1 VTQITRGAVWF
12 RTGPPRRLAG
22 LETRGHAIR
31 RDVLLPPAAGPAR
44 TAALV
49 AEGRR
54 LLAEARRGY
63 GMVLL
68 HVLIAAGPAVPPPVD
83 LARPWSPDAGRAL
96 VTARRAQWRKTR
108 RLLARASSQLASSS
122 LASPQAAAQGKG
134 AAYLGALEDRARA
147 ALDAAVDAFD
157 HLEDTDLASDAHAW
171 AHTIA
176 ELVAGLFGCRAKRE
190 NDRWFDVCRLSLMH
204 LRVGMSPGYT
214 ARRHCSICG
223 CDLTVCD
230 HIPGV
235 AYPGVADRSADG
247 RCTICASAS
256 CLTHRPG
263 ATYPAVAHP
272 ITRQADLHEI
282 SAVARPRDPLARNN
296 AIEIPAYAV
305 TSLPDH
311 DAANASL
318 HCEWCMAPCTG
329 FTSVEEALGFA

>member
-22 LETRGHAIR
+22 LETRGYAVR
-31 RDVLLPPAAGPAR
+31 WGVLLPPAAGPAR
-44 TAALV
+44 TAALE

-54 LLAEARRGY
+54 LLAEARRDY

-68 HVLIAAGPAVPPPVD
+68 DVLIAACPAVPLPVD
-83 LARPWSPDAGRAL
+83 LGRPWSPDAGRAL
-96 VTARRAQWRKTR
+96 VAARRAQWRKTR
-108 RLLARASSQLASSS
+108 RLLDRASGQLAPSSR
-122 LASPQAAAQGKG
+122 AIPQGQG
-134 AAYLGALEDRARA
+134 AAYLGALEERARA
-147 ALDAAVDAFD
+147 ALDAVVDSFN
-157 HLEDTDLASDAHAW
+157 HLEDSDLAGDAHAW

-176 ELVAGLFGCRAKRE
+176 ELVAGLFGCRAKRV

-204 LRVGMSPGYT
+204 LRVGMSPGFT

-235 AYPGVADRSADG
+235 AYPVVAGRSADG
-247 RCTICASAS
+247 RCTICDSAS
-256 CLTHRPG
+256 CLTHTPG
-263 ATYPAVAHP
+263 ATYPTVAHP
-272 ITRQADLHEI
+272 ITRQADLREI

-305 TSLPDH
+305 TSLPNH

-318 HCEWCMAPCTG
+318 HCEWCVAPCTG
-329 FTSVEEALGFA
+329 FTSAEEAFGFA